1 MSLPNFPL
9 EKTPTQL
16 ELLLQ
21 ARTSYDGGK
30 TETNGE
36 VGTASIQRDMISIK
50 LSVYYIYIYMNLR
63 VQR

>member
-21 ARTSYDGGK
+21 ARTSYDEGK

-50 LSVYYIYIYMNLR
+50 LTVNIYANPHVER
-63 VQR
+63 